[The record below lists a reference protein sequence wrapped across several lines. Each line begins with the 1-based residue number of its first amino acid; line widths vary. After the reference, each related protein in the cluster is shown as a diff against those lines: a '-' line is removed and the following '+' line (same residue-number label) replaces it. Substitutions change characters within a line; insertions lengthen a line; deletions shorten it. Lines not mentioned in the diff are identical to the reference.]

1 MRDNI
6 TFFFFSCFLFHVY
19 FVLKS
24 IQIHTKH
31 TLTIKGRQKPHI
43 CFVIC
48 IQFLTGESHVIC
60 MKILKKMLQNKM
72 EIRKYKMFK
81 TTKYPIVFDLI

>member
-60 MKILKKMLQNKM
+60 MKILKKCCKIKGKLEN
-72 EIRKYKMFK
+72 
-81 TTKYPIVFDLI
+81 TKCLELLNIP